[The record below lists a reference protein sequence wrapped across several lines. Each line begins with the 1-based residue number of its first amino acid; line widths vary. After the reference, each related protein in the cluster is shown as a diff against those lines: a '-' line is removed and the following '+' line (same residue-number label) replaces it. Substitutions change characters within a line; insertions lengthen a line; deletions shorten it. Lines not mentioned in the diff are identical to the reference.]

1 MHRNIEIQKMS
12 WDSGCLEMKF
22 LETGEPN
29 LWRIVEVDG
38 GECRGLMSIYVH
50 DALLAGE
57 DEVIEAAKEK
67 MDEGDWRLS
76 PAEWATEET
85 Q

>member
-1 MHRNIEIQKMS
+1 M
-12 WDSGCLEMKF
+12 
-22 LETGEPN
+22 
-29 LWRIVEVDG
+29 DG
-38 GECRGLMSIYVH
+38 GECQGLMSIYVH